1 MTNLSRNQRE
11 ANSPPKRT
19 HARDPAAE
27 RCFFITANPRSTWS
41 HSARAHCRQRSVSR
55 CRRPGF
61 ITFTFPSITAGA
73 AMREIAAKLCRR
85 LSRYVRAR
93 VLYLPTRKRGS
104 RRCGGG
110 DDTVMSNKEGAEGK
124 PHPGNERPTNLRR
137 RGYRSRVSGRGA
149 VAGPFRPDWPPP
161 VRRRS
166 TGTYFW

>member
-1 MTNLSRNQRE
+1 
-11 ANSPPKRT
+11 
-19 HARDPAAE
+19 
-27 RCFFITANPRSTWS
+27 
-41 HSARAHCRQRSVSR
+41 
-55 CRRPGF
+55 
-61 ITFTFPSITAGA
+61 
-73 AMREIAAKLCRR
+73 MREIAAKLCRR

-149 VAGPFRPDWPPP
+149 VAEALSARLASAGSAAAVDGDLLLVKSARELFIPVDANLHECAAGEVGP
-161 VRRRS
+161 
-166 TGTYFW
+166 